1 MNNNQL
7 IVIVIAILVAACI
20 IGGAVAYTFNKPVK
34 EVNVTMDNNTT
45 NFTKNLTEDVS
56 TSSDNEEKAD
66 GYYSEAEGKW
76 VKYNYDPNKGQ
87 IITPESAKKWEE
99 AAKNDEFNKR

>member
-1 MNNNQL
+1 
-7 IVIVIAILVAACI
+7 I
-20 IGGAVAYTFNKPVK
+20 
-34 EVNVTMDNNTT
+34 TT
-45 NFTKNLTEDVS
+45 GDMMGTITGQKFK
-56 TSSDNEEKAD
+56 KAD